1 MKKIFINVINITNF
15 QFSKLKIGV
24 SILPYYSYVL
34 KNIVKDKADVIQILP
49 TDADVHSYQPSPTEV
64 KKMNLDVLVINGTGA
79 DNYMH
84 DLVKASN
91 NKKIKIINSS
101 KGVSLLPVYG
111 QRSKLNNKHTHFLLG
126 FKPCYTASKFNC

>member
-1 MKKIFINVINITNF
+1 MLLILPIFS
-15 QFSKLKIGV
+15 FSKLKIGV
-24 SILPYYSYVL
+24 SMLPYYSYT

-64 KKMNLDVLVINGTGA
+64 KISDLDVLVINGTGA

-101 KGVSLLPVYG
+101 KGVRFYQFAVKDL
-111 QRSKLNNKHTHFLLG
+111 KLEQ
-126 FKPCYTASKFNC
+126 